1 MDKGYMAIIVFDLI
15 FFGSIWL
22 VSVISEVGEL
32 EKDIEFKKRTGGE
45 RRPEKAKKP

>member
-1 MDKGYMAIIVFDLI
+1 MDKGFLSIIVFDLF
-15 FFGSIWL
+15 FFGGIWL

-45 RRPEKAKKP
+45 RRPEKKK